1 MNSKISKLKE
11 LLITNLNLTDKA
23 LFKRNNKIST
33 KDVFYYT
40 SQLIKNK
47 NTSSTIVTSKMYN
60 KKICNVTASSFIK
73 KRNQIPFTYF
83 NDISNK
89 LLEYHYSISNN
100 RIFNKYRI
108 LAVDGTHSQLS
119 KNLLAENYKLT
130 KNKTFVNALISGLYD
145 ISNNTIVDLHL
156 SNTNSERK
164 QYVEQFK
171 YLNKNDI
178 VIHDRG
184 YYSAKLLYELYIK
197 EIYPI
202 FRMKINDSNVEDLLK
217 SDENDKIYIINNE
230 NTNFIDIKLR
240 LIKYIVN
247 NKKYILGTTLLDTEF
262 TIEKLAKLY
271 HDRWDIETYFRTIK
285 YDISFKNFHSKKENL

>member
-1 MNSKISKLKE
+1 
-11 LLITNLNLTDKA
+11 LLT
-23 LFKRNNKIST
+23 
-33 KDVFYYT
+33 
-40 SQLIKNK
+40 
-47 NTSSTIVTSKMYN
+47 
-60 KKICNVTASSFIK
+60 
-73 KRNQIPFTYF
+73 
-83 NDISNK
+83 
-89 LLEYHYSISNN
+89 
-100 RIFNKYRI
+100 
-108 LAVDGTHSQLS
+108 
-119 KNLLAENYKLT
+119 ENYKLT

-164 QYVEQFK
+164 QYLGQFK

-197 EIYPI
+197 EVYPI

-271 HDRWDIETYFRTIK
+271 HDRWKIETYFRTIK
-285 YDISFKNFHSKKENL
+285 YDISFKNFHSKKENLIKQEIYMNMFITQLARIMEEIFIGANKDIKQKLKKYKTNFKNNIENTSSKILFYLLYKKNKNKTIICIITNIFEYLIKIRPNRTYARISITPFSKWYKFGNSKT

>member
-47 NTSSTIVTSKMYN
+47 NASSTTVTSKMYN
-60 KKICNVTASSFIK
+60 EKICNATASSFIK
-73 KRNQIPFTYF
+73 KRNKIPFTYF

-100 RIFNKYRI
+100 RTFNKYRI

-119 KNLLAENYKLT
+119 KNLLAENYKIT

-164 QYVEQFK
+164 QYMGQFK

-197 EIYPI
+197 EVYPI

-217 SDENDKIYIINNE
+217 SDENEKIYIINNE

-247 NKKYILGTTLLDTEF
+247 NKKYINATE
-262 TIEKLAKLY
+262 I
-271 HDRWDIETYFRTIK
+271 R
-285 YDISFKNFHSKKENL
+285 NHSKINYYYIYFY